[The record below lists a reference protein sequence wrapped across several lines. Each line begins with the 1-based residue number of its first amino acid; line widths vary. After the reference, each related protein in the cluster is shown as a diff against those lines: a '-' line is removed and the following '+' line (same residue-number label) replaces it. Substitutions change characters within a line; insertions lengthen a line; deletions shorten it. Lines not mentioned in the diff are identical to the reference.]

1 MRLGKQAL
9 IGAGLGF
16 AVGVAFTI
24 VSVFR
29 YDAEETT
36 LGEVVGAG
44 LLIGVPVAVILGTL
58 AGHLLGRL
66 VSPPA
71 D

>member
-9 IGAGLGF
+9 IGAVLGF

-66 VSPPA
+66 VSPPP